1 MLTKRSEL
9 LSYFKLAL
17 RRKKLSIKK
26 MSKMILNTV
35 NRSKIAKLNLEVV
48 VMKENKLISKVS
60 LLKNSKLWIW
70 VKDRINLSIDF
81 RD

>member
-1 MLTKRSEL
+1 
-9 LSYFKLAL
+9 
-17 RRKKLSIKK
+17 

-48 VMKENKLISKVS
+48 VMIENKLISKVS
-60 LLKNSKLWIW
+60 LLKNSKLWIQ

>member
-1 MLTKRSEL
+1 MLIKKLEL
-9 LSYFKLAL
+9 LSYFKLVL

-48 VMKENKLISKVS
+48 VMIENKLISKVS
-60 LLKNSKLWIW
+60 LLKNSKLWI
-70 VKDRINLSIDF
+70 
-81 RD
+81 

>member
-1 MLTKRSEL
+1 MLIKKLEL
-9 LSYFKLAL
+9 LSYFKLVL

-48 VMKENKLISKVS
+48 AMIKNKLFSKVS

-70 VKDRINLSIDF
+70 VKGRINLSIDF
-81 RD
+81 QD

>member
-1 MLTKRSEL
+1 
-9 LSYFKLAL
+9 
-17 RRKKLSIKK
+17 

-48 VMKENKLISKVS
+48 AMIKNKLFSKVS
-60 LLKNSKLWIW
+60 LLKNSKLWIQ